1 MIIIVESGSTKADW
15 ILLDA
20 QGQEV
25 NRWSIMGFNPYFH
38 SAQIVEQELS
48 AHPEIPGI
56 AAHVSQVWFYGAGCS
71 SNALNAIIKAGLRAV
86 FTQADVHVDHDLKA
100 AAYATFDGVPHVAC
114 ILGTGSNSC
123 YFDGENIREEVPALA
138 YVLGDEGSASFIGKR
153 LVADFIYKRLPAD
166 LQAAFTE
173 QYKTSKEE
181 IFDRVYNKPNA
192 NVYLASFSRFAGEHA
207 DSPYVQAVV
216 RDGFDKFLDIHV
228 LCFEEARNGA
238 PANFVGSVAKAF
250 EDILIDCCQ
259 RKGITYGRT
268 QAKPVNRLVDYHLNV
283 LRVLDKAATA

>member
-15 ILLDA
+15 ILLDG

-25 NRWSIMGFNPYFH
+25 NRWSVMGFNPYFH

-48 AHPEIPGI
+48 AHSEITGI
-56 AAHVSQVWFYGAGCS
+56 ASKVSQVWFYGAGCS
-71 SNALNAIIKAGLRAV
+71 SNALNSVIKKGLSAV
-86 FTQADVHVDHDLKA
+86 FTEANIHVDHDLKA
-100 AAYATFDGVPHVAC
+100 AAFATFDGVPHVAC

-123 YFDGENIREEVPALA
+123 FFDGENIREEVPALA

-173 QYKTSKEE
+173 QYKTTKEE
-181 IFDRVYNKPNA
+181 IFDRVYNQPNA

-216 RDGFDKFLDIHV
+216 RDGFEKFLDIHV

-250 EDILIDCCQ
+250 EHILKDCCQ

-268 QAKPVNRLVDYHLNV
+268 QAKPVNRLVDYHLTV

>member
-15 ILLDA
+15 ILLDG

-71 SNALNAIIKAGLRAV
+71 SDALNALIKEGLKAV
-86 FTQADVHVDHDLKA
+86 FTQAEVHVDHDLKA
-100 AAYATFDGVPHVAC
+100 AAFATFDGVPHVAC

-138 YVLGDEGSASFIGKR
+138 YILGDEGSASFIGKR

-207 DSPYVQAVV
+207 DSPYVQGVV
-216 RDGFDKFLDIHV
+216 RDGFEKFLDVHV
-228 LCFEEARNGA
+228 LCFEEARKGA
-238 PANFVGSVAKAF
+238 PVNFVGSVAKAF
-250 EDILIDCCQ
+250 EPILKGCCEQ
-259 RKGITYGRT
+259 KGITYGRT
-268 QAKPVNRLVDYHLNV
+268 QAKPVNRLVDYHLKV